1 MSTEVVTR
9 TTISEKAEAAFMEGD
24 LSRLSAAERVELYHS
39 ICEGLGL
46 NPKTQPFGYITLKG
60 KLRLYALKACTDQLR
75 RIHGVSIMT
84 TSNETSDGVYTVHIT
99 ATDATGRSDT
109 DMGCVVV
116 ENLKGED
123 LANARMKALTK
134 AKRRVTLSL
143 CGLGYLDESELDTVP
158 KAKIVKME
166 PVLVE
171 TRQPIGT
178 FEIPQPEPGYNLL
191 NKAQMAQI
199 HALAKELGEKLPAT
213 WRTDMKTR
221 FKVNS
226 ASELSWDQATEIINE
241 MLDLKGSV

>member
-9 TTISEKAEAAFMEGD
+9 TTIGERAEAAFMEGD

-46 NPKTQPFGYITLKG
+46 NPKTQPFGYILLNG

-75 RIHGVSIMT
+75 RIHGVSITT

-116 ENLKGED
+116 ENLKGD
-123 LANARMKALTK
+123 SLANAKMKALTK

-143 CGLGYLDESELDTVP
+143 CGLGYLDESELDTIP
-158 KAKIVKME
+158 KAKIHKVD
-166 PVLVE
+166 PVVVE
-171 TRQPIGT
+171 LKQPIT
-178 FEIPQPEPGYNLL
+178 FDVPQPDPGYNRLS
-191 NKAQMAQI
+191 KTQMAQI
-199 HALAKELGEKLPAT
+199 HALAKELGDKLPAT
-213 WRTDMKTR
+213 WRADMKTR

>member
-24 LSRLSAAERVELYHS
+24 LSRLNAAERVELYHS

-46 NPKTQPFGYITLKG
+46 NPKTQPFGYITLNG

-75 RIHGVSIMT
+75 RIHGVSIAT

-116 ENLKGED
+116 ENLKGEA

-158 KAKIVKME
+158 KAKIVKTE
-166 PVLVE
+166 PILVE
-171 TRQPIGT
+171 SRQPIT
-178 FEIPQPEPGYNLL
+178 FDIPQPEPGYNLL
-191 NKAQMAQI
+191 NKMQMAQI
-199 HALAKELGEKLPAT
+199 HALAKELGDNLPAT
-213 WRTDMKTR
+213 WRADMKAR

-226 ASELSWDQATEIINE
+226 ASELSWEQATEIINE

>member
-1 MSTEVVTR
+1 MSTEVVTG

-46 NPKTQPFGYITLKG
+46 NPKTQPFGYITLNG

-75 RIHGVSIMT
+75 RIHGVSITT

-116 ENLKGED
+116 ENLKGEA

-158 KAKIVKME
+158 KAKIVKTE

-171 TRQPIGT
+171 SVQPIT
-178 FEIPQPEPGYNLL
+178 FDIPQPDMGYALL
-191 NKAQMAQI
+191 SKAQMAQI

-213 WRTDMKTR
+213 WRVDMKAR

>member
-24 LSRLSAAERVELYHS
+24 LSRLNATERVELYHS

-46 NPKTQPFGYITLKG
+46 NPKTQPFGYITLNG

-116 ENLKGED
+116 ENLKGEA

-158 KAKIVKME
+158 KAKIVKVE

-171 TRQPIGT
+171 SIQPIT
-178 FEIPQPEPGYNLL
+178 FDIPQPDMGYALL
-191 NKAQMAQI
+191 SKAQMAQI
-199 HALAKELGEKLPAT
+199 HVLAKELGEKLPAT
-213 WRTDMKTR
+213 WRADMKTR